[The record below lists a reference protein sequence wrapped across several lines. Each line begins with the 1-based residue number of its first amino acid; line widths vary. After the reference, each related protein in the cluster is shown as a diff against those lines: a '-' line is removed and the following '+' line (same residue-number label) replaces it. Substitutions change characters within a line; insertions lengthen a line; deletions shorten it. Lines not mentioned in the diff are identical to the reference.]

1 VPIEADPDRIGQV
14 VTNYLTN
21 ALRYSAEDRPVEV
34 GVRVDGQGGCVW
46 VRDQA
51 PGLPPEEC
59 ERIWE
64 RFYRAPDIAIQDGS
78 GVGLGIGLFICK
90 SIVEQHQGQVGVQS
104 TRGVGSTFWFRL
116 PLQRSAQD

>member
-1 VPIEADPDRIGQV
+1 MKTGKNSSANSLRI
-14 VTNYLTN
+14 
-21 ALRYSAEDRPVEV
+21 S
-34 GVRVDGQGGCVW
+34 W
-46 VRDQA
+46 
-51 PGLPPEEC
+51 
-59 ERIWE
+59 
-64 RFYRAPDIAIQDGS
+64 DIAIQDGS